1 MAGHVYAKCIE
12 VKNVWMLDFYSMSI
26 YLCIRICVW
35 IHGSLCTRVSTHVH
49 NLAVSI
55 SDVWFMYSCVICPG
69 LRRWSLRTWF
79 AFPHTLLSCA
89 SYIPALIWASRWES
103 LNSSTLNIFLL
114 QRFERILGIWEG
126 ACEQSFLIRKGAHI
140 ELDTQLKHSR
150 GSLSWLS
157 CFFWGIPCMLIL
169 PRECA

>member
-1 MAGHVYAKCIE
+1 MYTH
-12 VKNVWMLDFYSMSI
+12 M
-26 YLCIRICVW
+26 CVNSW
-35 IHGSLCTRVSTHVH
+35 VSVNTCASTHVH

-55 SDVWFMYSCVICPG
+55 SDVWFMCSCVICLG
-69 LRRWSLRTWF
+69 RRRWSLRTRF

-89 SYIPALIWASRWES
+89 SYIPPLIRASRWES

-114 QRFERILGIWEG
+114 RCFERILGIWEG

-150 GSLSWLS
+150 GSLSWRS
-157 CFFWGIPCMLIL
+157 CFFWSIPCMLIL